1 MEDASGGDTS
11 VSQKT
16 WWGPRIWRIL
26 HSLAEIGQGR
36 TDTGSGWLAV
46 LRTTTAILPCAI
58 CRDHFASAMR
68 PIRIPTGVRR
78 GLWAAHAAT
87 GTETAAM
94 PETELS
100 SVYGGATCESVAAL
114 VNEVAGEF
122 RRANVLDRF
131 RVGYLLDWERAVSGL
146 LRLLREPPQPL
157 TSAPPVNRP
166 RARTAATPA
175 VSQAS
180 LRGRPTLQGRRYA

>member
-1 MEDASGGDTS
+1 MEDASGG

-36 TDTGSGWLAV
+36 TDTGSGWMAV

-68 PIRIPTGVRR
+68 LVRVPTGIRH
-78 GLWAAHAAT
+78 GLWATHAAIGGAT
-87 GTETAAM
+87 TM
-94 PETELS
+94 PESELS
-100 SVYGGATCESVAAL
+100 DVYGGATCESVLAL
-114 VNEVAGEF
+114 MSEVVGEF

-131 RVGYLLDWERAVSGL
+131 RVGYLLEWERAVSGL
-146 LRLLREPPQPL
+146 LRLLREPPHSLISEP
-157 TSAPPVNRP
+157 SANRP
-166 RARTAATPA
+166 RGRSAVAPA

-180 LRGRPTLQGRRYA
+180 LRGRPTQRGRLYA